1 MTYVKLAVKLVVILT
16 IEKKGSL
23 LEMRMQS
30 QLHPNEV
37 LRREVTSNLGSNMLC
52 RVLPPH
58 PPPLHPS
65 FKFWSSSAAIG
76 KGETE

>member
-52 RVLPPH
+52 RVLPP
-58 PPPLHPS
+58 PPPTPPS
-65 FKFWSSSAAIG
+65 IIQVLVFISCHW
-76 KGETE
+76 